1 MSQLAAGG
9 GTARE
14 LEPGAVV
21 GGGGYCV
28 YVVGVGAFFPVG
40 S

>member
-1 MSQLAAGG
+1 MAAGG
-9 GTARE
+9 GTACE

-21 GGGGYCV
+21 GGGAYCV
-28 YVVGVGAFFPVG
+28 YVVGVWEIPAG

>member
-21 GGGGYCV
+21 GGTYCKE
-28 YVVGVGAFFPVG
+28 VVDVAVRVG